1 MTIGI
6 VAHGAYIPA
15 TRLSAGRGEKAV
27 AGHDEDAVTLAVAA
41 GVDAL
46 RGFDRAKVDAL
57 FFASTT
63 APFAEKQSAAV
74 VARALD
80 LGRDVAT
87 VDVGG
92 SLRAGTSALRAAFD
106 AVRAGSSRAAL
117 VVASDCRS
125 GAGPLEAKL
134 GEAAAAFIVSDGD
147 ALATLDS
154 THAVADEIL
163 DVWRAEGDPAPRAW
177 EERFVVKHGARANLV
192 AAVAALAEKTNRAP
206 ADYDRAVLYG
216 YDAKEHAALVRA
228 LELDAA
234 RVEDPLFGK
243 VGNAGA
249 AFVPLLLVAA
259 LEKAQPAERLL
270 VASYGDGAE
279 ALAFTVTAHAAQKSE
294 PARRGV
300 AGHLARRRAAKP
312 GTYWAARKALAAA
325 PAAGGVS
332 ATKHWRERE
341 EDLGLVAR
349 ACRGCGTL
357 HFPAQRVCIRCF
369 KKDDFEP
376 VRLSDR
382 PGKLLSHTIDYFFP
396 NPERPTLAG
405 VVEIEGGCRIW
416 LQITEAD
423 AEELALELP
432 LELTFRRIHR
442 AGGLPNYYWKGTPVR

>member
-1 MTIGI
+1 VTVGI
-6 VAHGAYIPA
+6 IAHGAYIPA
-15 TRLSAGRGEKAV
+15 TRLPAGRGEKAV

-41 GVDAL
+41 GIDAL
-46 RGFDRAKVDAL
+46 RGFDRSKIDAL
-57 FFASTT
+57 LFASTT

-87 VDVGG
+87 VDYGG
-92 SLRAGTSALRAAFD
+92 SLRSGTSALRAGFD
-106 AVRAGSSRAAL
+106 AIRAGSARNAL
-117 VVASDCRS
+117 VVVSDCRS

-147 ALATLDS
+147 ALATLDAS
-154 THAVADEIL
+154 HAVADEIL
-163 DVWRAEGDPAPRAW
+163 DVWRAEGDAAPRAW

-192 AAVAALAEKTNRAP
+192 AAVAALAKQTGRAS

-228 LELDAA
+228 LKLDAA

-259 LEKAQPAERLL
+259 LEKARPGERILA
-270 VASYGDGAE
+270 ASYGDGAE
-279 ALAFTVTAHAAQKSE
+279 ALAFTVTAHAQKPRAS
-294 PARRGV
+294 RGV

-312 GTYWAARKALAAA
+312 GPYWAARKALAAA

-369 KKDDFEP
+369 KKDDFERA
-376 VRLSDR
+376 RLSDR
-382 PGKLLSHTIDYFFP
+382 PGKLLSHTVDHFFP
-396 NPERPTLAG
+396 NPEPPTLAG

-416 LQITEAD
+416 LQITEASV
-423 AEELALELP
+423 EELALDLP
-432 LELTFRRIHR
+432 LELTFRRIHK
-442 AGGLPNYYWKGTPVR
+442 AGGWPNYYWKGTPLR